1 MGNTT
6 CIVSNASGI
15 TKANAA
21 QLEGKKVAVP
31 VGTMA
36 DYVFKE
42 TMKVVGA
49 DAGKVTVVDMNPE
62 DGSAALQNGDVAMAC
77 LFGGKSIENALKAG
91 KRMLTVKEATDAG
104 ISGIDITLSLI
115 HI

>member
-49 DAGKVTVVDMNPE
+49 DAGKVSVVDMNPE
-62 DGSAALQNGDVAMAC
+62 DGSAAFVNGDVAMAC
-77 LFGGKSIENALKAG
+77 LFGGKSIAAAKEKGASL
-91 KRMLTVKEATDAG
+91 LTVKAVSYTHLRAHETEAD
-104 ISGIDITLSLI
+104 LV
-115 HI
+115 